1 MNHTSL
7 AAVVCLALVTAPVA
21 IAQNSNE
28 LQKETT
34 LVLRGDGSV
43 DAKPDYANINIGV
56 SIEQLQA
63 VDAINE
69 ENKQMAA
76 VIAAIKKA
84 GVADRD
90 VRTSNLTLN
99 AVMQPY
105 TPNQPQRVRGYNAS
119 NRVTVKVRDLSK
131 LSSIVDAVVSAGSNT
146 INGLTFGLDNDDQQR
161 RQARTDAVKDATDKA
176 NDYAAAM
183 GYRVKR
189 IVSVSE
195 TGVSSPVPIAQQV
208 NGVAVYSSTPIEPG
222 QVSIRQSVNVL
233 FELMK

>member
-1 MNHTSL
+1 MNRSSL
-7 AAVVCLALVTAPVA
+7 AAVGCLALVTAPVA
-21 IAQNSNE
+21 VAQNSNE

-34 LVLRGDGSV
+34 LVLRGDGSI

-69 ENKQMAA
+69 ENKQM
-76 VIAAIKKA
+76 

-119 NRVTVKVRDLSK
+119 NRVTVKVRDLAK
-131 LSSIVDAVVSAGSNT
+131 ISSIVDAVVSAGSNT

-161 RQARTDAVKDATDKA
+161 RQARTDAIKDATDKA
-176 NDYAAAM
+176 NDYATAM

-195 TGVSSPVPIAQQV
+195 AGVPSPVPIAQQQ
-208 NGVAVYSSTPIEPG
+208 GVVSVYSSQTPIEPG
-222 QVSIRQSVNVL
+222 QVSIRQSVNVM
-233 FELMK
+233 FELTK